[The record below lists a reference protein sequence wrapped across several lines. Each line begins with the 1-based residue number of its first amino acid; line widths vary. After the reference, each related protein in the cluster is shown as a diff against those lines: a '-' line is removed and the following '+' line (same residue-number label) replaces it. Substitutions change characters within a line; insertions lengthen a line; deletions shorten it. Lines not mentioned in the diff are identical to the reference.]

1 MRPEKLRQPEAFR
14 PGQRTIQ
21 PVELRPA
28 PAFRD
33 SHRPKRILYLSQ
45 YFPPEMGAPAARVYE
60 LSREWA
66 ALGHDVT
73 VLTGFPNH
81 PTGVIPPEYR
91 GQLIRRELLDG
102 INVVRTPIYAAANQG
117 LIKRGLNYTSYAA
130 SAAVLG
136 PFLTAR
142 PDVVI
147 ATSPQL
153 LTAVAG
159 FWISAL
165 KRIPFVFEVRDL
177 WPRSIVEVGALSA
190 HHPAILLLEQLE
202 MFLYSKADRIVT
214 VTDAFVDE
222 LSDRGVSRAKM
233 RVVKNGVDLDLFRP
247 SARQNE
253 VRRELGLSSD
263 DFMCLYVGTHGMAH
277 GLETILEAAARLR
290 KESHVRFVLVGE
302 GAEKAA
308 LKEKARSMR
317 LLDSVTFV
325 DKQARSRVALYLAA
339 SDLSLVL
346 LRKRPLFKT
355 VLPSKIFEIM
365 GAGRPMIL
373 TVDGEA
379 RQLVEEAK
387 AGVFVTPEDPVALAE
402 SILRLEKSPP
412 LCAEMGSSG
421 RAFVE
426 ARFSRKTLAQQY
438 LGVLDELLVSRV

>member
-1 MRPEKLRQPEAFR
+1 MR
-14 PGQRTIQ
+14 
-21 PVELRPA
+21 PVELRPLEA
-28 PAFRD
+28 VSARN
-33 SHRPKRILYLSQ
+33 RPIRILYLSQ

-91 GQLIRRELLDG
+91 GQLIRRERLDG
-102 INVVRTPIYAAANQG
+102 INVVRGPIYAAANQG

-130 SAAVLG
+130 SAALLG

-165 KRIPFVFEVRDL
+165 KRAPFVFEVRDL

-214 VTDAFVDE
+214 VTDSFVDE
-222 LSDRGVSRAKM
+222 LGDRGVPRAKM

-247 SARQNE
+247 SPRQNE
-253 VRRELGLSSD
+253 VRRELGLSPD

-277 GLETILEAAARLR
+277 GLETILEAAAQLR
-290 KESHVRFVLVGE
+290 EESRVHFVLVGE
-302 GAEKAA
+302 GAEKDA
-308 LKEKARSMR
+308 LKEKAKSMK
-317 LLDSVTFV
+317 LDSITFV

-355 VLPSKIFEIM
+355 VLPSKLFEIM
-365 GAGRPMIL
+365 GAARPMIL

-387 AGVFVTPEDPVALAE
+387 AGVFVTPEDPFALSDA
-402 SILRLEKSPP
+402 ILRLKKSPS
-412 LCAEMGSSG
+412 LCAEMGSNG

-426 ARFSRKTLAQQY
+426 ARFSRKALAQQY
-438 LGVLDELLVSRV
+438 LGLLDELLASRA